1 MHSARLTL
9 ATAVA
14 SAAIVI
20 AAPGAHASG
29 GDEEGRGDS
38 SYSRENGDDSG
49 DDRPRGGMHTGGRV
63 LAAAVRDNW
72 SSDSGDDSRFDPET
86 YKDNSGNDNGN
97 EKENG
102 SDGERNKD
110 SWSDEDQEDRPNGGM
125 HTGGGALAAP
135 GVTAGGLAVLAFL
148 GTGVYALRRKHT
160 GGSAF

>member
-29 GDEEGRGDS
+29 GG
-38 SYSRENGDDSG
+38 
-49 DDRPRGGMHTGGRV
+49 V
-63 LAAAVRDNW
+63 LASAVRDNW

-97 EKENG
+97 EKENGSDG